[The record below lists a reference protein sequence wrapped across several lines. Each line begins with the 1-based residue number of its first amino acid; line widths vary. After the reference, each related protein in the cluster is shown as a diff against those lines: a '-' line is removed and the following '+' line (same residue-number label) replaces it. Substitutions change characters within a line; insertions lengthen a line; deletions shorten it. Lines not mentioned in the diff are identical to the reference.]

1 MFCDD
6 RWGPIFLKAVNVL
19 FIIFGLALVI
29 PGVLVLVNVDLV
41 NDNVLPLMKELTYG
55 GFNLGD
61 VITSLSVSL
70 IVVGTI
76 VLIIATLGAIGAF
89 CNRPACLDIYAGIV
103 LLLFI
108 AKLFA
113 IFLWFDMNAKLQTLI
128 RTNMLSVLQT
138 QYSADDLSTSQI
150 STAFNYLF
158 MSFSCC
164 AVNTLNGTVNDFDNS
179 PWITSG
185 SAGSKEIPTF
195 CCVGVTQA
203 SFSTFND
210 TSCTDTVTAN
220 YQTTGCYDAVYSL
233 LSRYSIAFIVIGI
246 SVLVIE
252 ALAVVTATNYT
263 HYKTKQEERLR
274 RKQEKKN
281 KA

>member
-1 MFCDD
+1 M
-6 RWGPIFLKAVNVL
+6 
-19 FIIFGLALVI
+19 
-29 PGVLVLVNVDLV
+29 
-41 NDNVLPLMKELTYG
+41 
-55 GFNLGD
+55 
-61 VITSLSVSL
+61 SL

-233 LSRYSIAFIVIGI
+233 LSSYSIAFIVIGI